1 MKDVKDVFAI
11 KNTIEEKFKLYK
23 DKIIEYIK
31 FNIIGTAN
39 FAVAQLFYL
48 TLYLVFKINYL
59 IAYTITSVI
68 SITASYYLNSRYTFK
83 EKKYSLKKYLLSFLV
98 YIFEYALNL
107 GVILSL
113 VNTFGLSKAIAP
125 IIAPI
130 FSTIP
135 VFFLM
140 RLVIKHTDEKK

>member
-1 MKDVKDVFAI
+1 MFAI
-11 KNTIEEKFKLYK
+11 KNTIAEKFKLYK

-48 TLYLVFKINYL
+48 TLYLVFKIDYL

-98 YIFEYALNL
+98 YILEYALNL

-113 VNTFGLSKAIAP
+113 VNIFDLSKAIAP

-140 RLVIKHTDEKK
+140 RLVIKNTDEKK

>member
-1 MKDVKDVFAI
+1 MFAI
-11 KNTIEEKFKLYK
+11 KNTIAEKFKLYK

-48 TLYLVFKINYL
+48 TLYLVFKIDYL

-68 SITASYYLNSRYTFK
+68 SITASYYLNSRYTFR

-98 YIFEYALNL
+98 YILEYALNL

-113 VNTFGLSKAIAP
+113 VNIFDLSKAIAP

-140 RLVIKHTDEKK
+140 RLVIKNTDEKK